1 MKSENYRQLLN
12 NERDSL
18 EMTADEYNNT
28 LIHFAKLYHQEQ
40 QCNIA
45 YVVGQSEQFYCD
57 DRDKY
62 GNTDCG
68 HQCMMC
74 VREE

>member
-18 EMTADEYNNT
+18 EMTSDEYNNT

-40 QCNIA
+40 
-45 YVVGQSEQFYCD
+45 QFYCD

-74 VREE
+74 VREEQDI